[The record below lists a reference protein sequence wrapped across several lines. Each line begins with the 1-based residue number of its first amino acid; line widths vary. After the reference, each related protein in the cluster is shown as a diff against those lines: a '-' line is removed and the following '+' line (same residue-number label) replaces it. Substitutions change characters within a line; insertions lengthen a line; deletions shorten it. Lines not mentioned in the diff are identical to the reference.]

1 MQKFVGK
8 IVLITGATS
17 GLGSALAHRFAQEGA
32 HLILLG
38 RDTEKL
44 EALDDALSSYAD
56 SDITLVPVDLKDIQ
70 RLQNLGVSLTP
81 KYPHIDIVIGN
92 AGMLGALTPMP
103 HQDPNVWQEVLD
115 VNLTANFHLIKA
127 LDPLVKNSTHPRWI
141 FVTSGV
147 ASKGLPYWGAYG
159 VSKAALEE
167 MVKIYAHEMES
178 SPTRVNLVD
187 PGMMATKLLKQAMP
201 GKDLSQIPAPETMTD
216 VFVHLASEECQETG
230 QLFKARDFAQAS

>member
-1 MQKFVGK
+1 MQKFAGK

-32 HLILLG
+32 NLILLG

-44 EALDDALSSYAD
+44 EALDDALSDYTGI
-56 SDITLVPVDLKDIQ
+56 DITLVPVDLKDFQ
-70 RLQNLGVSLTP
+70 RLQNLGVSLSQ
-81 KYPHIDIVIGN
+81 KYSRLDVVIGN
-92 AGMLGALTPMP
+92 AGMLGTLTPMP
-103 HQDPNVWQEVLD
+103 HQDPNVWQEVLN
-115 VNLTANFHLIKA
+115 VNLTANFHLMKA
-127 LDPLVKNSTHPRWI
+127 LDPLVKNSPCPRWI

-178 SPTRVNLVD
+178 TPTRVNLVD
-187 PGMMATKLLKQAMP
+187 PGMMATKLFKQAMP

-216 VFVHLASEECQETG
+216 VFVYLASEDCQETG
-230 QLFKARDFAQAS
+230 QMFKARDFAKAS